1 MLCYVAQ
8 HIITTDFVNRMIT
21 AYDSVDDDDQSIIR
35 SSYSLPG
42 ILGYQTKKDLGLLNE
57 GQSDKHM

>member
-1 MLCYVAQ
+1 
-8 HIITTDFVNRMIT
+8 MIT

-35 SSYSLPG
+35 SSYSLPE
-42 ILGYQTKKDLGLLNE
+42 ILSYQTKKDLRLLNE